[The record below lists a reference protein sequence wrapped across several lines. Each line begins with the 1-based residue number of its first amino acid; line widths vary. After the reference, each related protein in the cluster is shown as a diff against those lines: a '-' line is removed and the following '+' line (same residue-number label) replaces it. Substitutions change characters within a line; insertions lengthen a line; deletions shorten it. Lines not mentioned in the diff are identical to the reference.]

1 MVLYSPLVAFTE
13 KMLDVTTARHRV
25 VANNLANINTPGFK
39 RSEVSFEE
47 ALERIKGSKDETDL
61 AEEMRTSSAGV
72 DPAIIQNVS
81 MENLYIQGSR
91 YSSDGGVNFSLANAV
106 FDRMF
111 DESPAAGIDVMKQ
124 RKEESDGQSR
134 ADIIAGVQPIVVTEG
149 GSQRLDG
156 NNVSPEVEVSK
167 MIKNTSFYNVLVS
180 SISGE
185 FRTLKTIISNR

>member
-61 AEEMRTSSAGV
+61 AEEMRTTSAGI
-72 DPAIIQNVS
+72 DPEIVHNVS
-81 MENLYIQGSR
+81 MESLYIQGSR
-91 YSSDGGVNFSLANAV
+91 YSMDGGVNFSLANAV
-106 FDRMF
+106 FDRMY
-111 DESPAAGIDVMKQ
+111 DHSPAAGIDVM
-124 RKEESDGQSR
+124 RMGKEKSDGQSR
-134 ADIIAGVQPIVVTEG
+134 ADIIASVQPVIVTEG

-185 FRTLKTIISNR
+185 FRTLKTIITNR